1 MEDKGD
7 ILMAAYMSG
16 FYDGKKLLSSSR
28 PLADV
33 RELKDCPFCGGEGS
47 VREWMHPSFR
57 MYFVKCKGCAAEGPW
72 GKNRATAVNLWNMRA
87 HVG

>member
-1 MEDKGD
+1 MSRDWKEQSRYCGKRMEDID
-7 ILMAAYMSG
+7 EAMDHANNCT
-16 FYDGKKLLSSSR
+16 
-28 PLADV
+28 
-33 RELKDCPFCGGEGS
+33 ELKPCPFCGGES
-47 VREWMHPSFR
+47 NVREWMHPSFR

>member
-1 MEDKGD
+1 MEKIEKCLCGGEGA
-7 ILMAAYMSG
+7 IYS
-16 FYDGKKLLSSSR
+16 
-28 PLADV
+28 
-33 RELKDCPFCGGEGS
+33 ELKDCPFCGGES
-47 VREWMHPSFR
+47 DVREWMHPSFR